1 MATEEARITALE
13 NDRRTARREHV
24 ALARLTTSS
33 FEGVHNEI
41 DALEVRLRADM
52 ERGFAAVHIDIA
64 SLKDDMGAVLKIL
77 RDHLGKALRISWRA
91 RLAATASPTAHAAC
105 CDGFAYRT

>member
-1 MATEEARITALE
+1 MATEDERITALE

-24 ALARLTTSS
+24 ALARLMTSS

-41 DALEVRLRADM
+41 DALEVRLRSDM
-52 ERGFAAVHIDIA
+52 ERGFAAVHTDIA

-77 RDHLGKALRISWRA
+77 RDHFGNARRVSRRA
-91 RLAATASPTAHAAC
+91 RAGA
-105 CDGFAYRT
+105 DFD